1 MNLELTLSKD
11 GTSSI
16 LAVVVHG
23 LGSSRLVKDVVALV
37 GNELPSADIAQ
48 ARYDSSLF
56 SDKPADREAYELAL
70 EIGRKVEARK
80 ERGGSYSSIILLGH
94 SIGAL
99 LLRAAYLMAAGYRIT
114 TQNQLTPT
122 SWARPAPAIGD
133 EQARKEPY
141 VERLILLSGL
151 NNGWTTPEAEQLG
164 KFRRT
169 KSAIITLLIT
179 WMSFRDKA
187 RFLRTVMRG
196 SPFVVDV
203 RLNWLNMIAEPSRS
217 LEPQTLHLVGETDDL
232 VKRDDIY
239 DFTSGKNFKHREVK
253 NTRHYDIG
261 VTESATVS
269 EISAEFR
276 RGNGLARW
284 FFGWLLPTYNI
295 SDNPPGN
302 RRAELKAAISVPWN
316 AIQSQLKGGSQ
327 NQISISDVVIIR
339 HGIRDDPLGWVSEL
353 SKAITN
359 HTSSNGAAI
368 EKHSYGRFSMLQFV
382 LRGARIRRV
391 HEFMDQYVDLRAKYP
406 SANFHFFGHSYGT
419 YIGCKALK
427 DYRSCCFKH
436 VVLANAVVASDF
448 PWQQILDQGQ
458 ASKVLNLR
466 GSLDYIVAWFP
477 GAFQSWREMWG
488 SKKAAKT
495 SDLLGSAGFTGF
507 YGNLEDGGISGAHG
521 AGVQETHF
529 PTVAK
534 FLISGANG
542 FTNKPGPNWFVALV
556 ARFPFILWIAILTGG
571 FFLALHLG
579 FPWAFLVPLM
589 LISLL
594 HFV

>member
-1 MNLELTLSKD
+1 MRLELTQSKD
-11 GTSSI
+11 GTSAK

-23 LGSSRLVKDVVALV
+23 LGSSKLMQDVAAFLET
-37 GNELPSADIAQ
+37 ELPNADIAR

-56 SDKPADREAYELAL
+56 SDSPADREAYELAL
-70 EIGRKVEARK
+70 EIGRKVGERK
-80 ERGGSYSSIILLGH
+80 SRGGSYSSIILVGH

-99 LLRAAYLMAAGYRIT
+99 LVRAAYLMAAGYRIT
-114 TQNQLTPT
+114 TQNQLAPA
-122 SWARPAPAIGD
+122 SWARPTPAIGG
-133 EQARKEPY
+133 EQAQNEPY
-141 VERLILLSGL
+141 VERLVLLSGL

-164 KFRRT
+164 RFRRI

-187 RFLRTVMRG
+187 RFMRTVMRG

-203 RLNWLNMIAEPSRS
+203 RLNWLNMIAQTSPA

-253 NTRHYDIG
+253 DTRHYDIG
-261 VTESATVS
+261 VLETQTVN
-269 EISAEFR
+269 EIGSEFR
-276 RGNGLARW
+276 AGKKLARW
-284 FFGWLLPTYNI
+284 FFGWMLPTYKI
-295 SDNPPGN
+295 SANPTGS
-302 RRAELKAAISVPWN
+302 RRAELKAAITAPWN
-316 AIQSQLKGGSQ
+316 AIQSLITGGLPTPVSKTD
-327 NQISISDVVIIR
+327 IVIIR
-339 HGIRDDPLGWVSEL
+339 HGIRDDPLGWVSDL
-353 SKAITN
+353 AKAIAN
-359 HTSSNGAAI
+359 HPSSNGIAT
-368 EKHSYGRFSMLQFV
+368 ETRSYGRFSMLQFI

-391 HEFMDQYVDLRAKYP
+391 HAFMDEYVDLRAKYP

-458 ASKVLNLR
+458 AAKVLNLR
-466 GSLDYIVAWFP
+466 GSYDYIVAWFP
-477 GAFQSWREMWG
+477 GAFQAWREMWG
-488 SKKAAKT
+488 SRKAAKT

-507 YGNLEDGGISGAHG
+507 YSNLEDGGIKGAHG
-521 AGVQETHF
+521 AGVQETNF
-529 PTVAK
+529 PNVAK
-534 FLISGANG
+534 FLIAGTND
-542 FTNKPGPNWFVALV
+542 FTNKPRPNWLVALIG
-556 ARFPFILWIAILTGG
+556 RFPFIIWIAILIIG
-571 FFLALHLG
+571 LYIALSLG
-579 FPWAFLVPLM
+579 FPWALLVPVG
-589 LISLL
+589 LISVL